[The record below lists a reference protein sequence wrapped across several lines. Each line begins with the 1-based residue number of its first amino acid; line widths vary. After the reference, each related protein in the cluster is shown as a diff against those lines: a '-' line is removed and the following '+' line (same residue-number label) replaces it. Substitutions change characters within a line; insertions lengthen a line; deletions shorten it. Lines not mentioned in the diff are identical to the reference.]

1 MEQGKMSILC
11 DVRIKSSL
19 REQFQNDDSQI
30 PASKDKQPREER
42 WGTVLLWALMKV
54 YGERST
60 AADEECDP

>member
-30 PASKDKQPREER
+30 PASKDDKREKNDGEL
-42 WGTVLLWALMKV
+42 LLWALMKV